1 MELREDAAL
10 RSLNAYESLLTRAQR
25 NIPAIRGRV
34 DSRLSVQWQLRYCIK
49 FRKAAS
55 RRVVSTRSG
64 DSSPEE
70 EEANNS
76 ICSEESREFL
86 VLYSRL
92 LVRTSELTL
101 ARVVREVCARSLHM
115 LLMSTELS
123 AESPTL
129 APTALDCGS
138 ALSLTLVVRSL
149 SGERA

>member
-10 RSLNAYESLLTRAQR
+10 RSLSAYESLLTRAQR
-25 NIPAIRGRV
+25 SIPAIRGRV

-64 DSSPEE
+64 DSSPRRRR
-70 EEANNS
+70 S
-76 ICSEESREFL
+76 KQQHVQRRVQRVPGFVFSTSG
-86 VLYSRL
+86 
-92 LVRTSELTL
+92 SELTL